1 MDDERLTARLRARP
15 PGAADIGAYRNLFL
29 DPAVEEWLRPPPL
42 TPFRETELVEML
54 GNDERHW
61 ADHGFGPWVLE
72 ERGSG
77 TVVGR
82 AGLRWTEVDSRLAVE
97 LPWAV
102 APAHWGQG
110 YATEAAVAAIQWG
123 EQLGLP
129 EVVALVM
136 ARNRGS
142 CRVAEKAGMQEDGT
156 AQHAGLPHLVYR
168 VRFAAG

>member
-15 PGAADIGAYRNLFL
+15 PEATDIGAYRNLFL

-42 TPFRETELVEML
+42 QPFRETELNEML

-72 ERGSG
+72 EREGG
-77 TVVGR
+77 AVVGR

-102 APAHWGQG
+102 APTHWGRG
-110 YATEAAVAAIQWG
+110 YATEAAVAAIEWG
-123 EQLGLP
+123 ESLALP

-142 CRVAEKAGMQEDGT
+142 CRVAEKAGMDQDGT
-156 AQHAGLPHLVYR
+156 TLHAGLPHLVYR
-168 VRFAAG
+168 VRFADR